1 MMQLL
6 SGRSSSLSSNID
18 LKDENSQ
25 TNFSA
30 NCVLDH
36 ITLPELCELF
46 DSTRV
51 SDWEAAF
58 DP

>member
-1 MMQLL
+1 MK
-6 SGRSSSLSSNID
+6 I
-18 LKDENSQ
+18 LKPTSVLI
-25 TNFSA
+25 F
-30 NCVLDH
+30 CVLDH